1 MIMFYLLTAVAAF
14 QPVPVRQKRQEQ
26 IKAEGDRERG
36 GRKVDIKDKKPHRS
50 GSLDSYR

>member
-1 MIMFYLLTAVAAF
+1 MMMFYLLTAVATF

-36 GRKVDIKDKKPHRS
+36 GRKADIKDKKPHRS
-50 GSLDSYR
+50 GSLDSYH